1 MSNDRHRTVIRW
13 YKRHKSRT
21 YRESL
26 ALIDLY
32 LNEMQRIAKK
42 IIHEPTKGKQL

>member
-1 MSNDRHRTVIRW
+1 MSNDRHRTVMRW

-21 YRESL
+21 FRESL

-32 LNEMQRIAKK
+32 LNEMQKMAKI
-42 IIHEPTKGKQL
+42 IIHEHTKRKQL